1 MGKLELYIP
10 VGRER
15 LRCGYTTGT
24 CAAAAA
30 AGAAALLLEGAALPA
45 VHIDTPAGVRVEASC
60 WSTPPGKA
68 GPPARCA
75 RTAATIPT

>member
-30 AGAAALLLEGAALPA
+30 AGAAALLLEGVALPA
-45 VHIDTPAGVRVEASC
+45 VHIDTPAGVRV
-60 WSTPPGKA
+60 KA

>member
-45 VHIDTPAGVRVEASC
+45 VHIDTPAGVRVEAE
-60 WSTPPGKA
+60 PPGKA